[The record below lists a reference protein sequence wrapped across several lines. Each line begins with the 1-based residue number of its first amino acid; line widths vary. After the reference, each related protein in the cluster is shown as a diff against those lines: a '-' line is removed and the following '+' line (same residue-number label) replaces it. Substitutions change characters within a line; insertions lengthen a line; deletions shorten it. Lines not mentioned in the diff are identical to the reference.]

1 MKLKVTKSYFQMEYQ
16 KNNHEWENLE
26 APYDWRLKLLYSQA
40 TDDILSSIYLIE
52 KQPLWKINEEIPI
65 DSRISMCLLVYT
77 NPKQPAGIA
86 LTADQYKMV

>member
-16 KNNHEWENLE
+16 KNNHEWENQE
-26 APYDWRLKLLYSQA
+26 APYDWRLKLLCSQA

-65 DSRISMCLLVYT
+65 ESRISMCLLVYR
-77 NPKQPAGIA
+77 NPKQPARIA
-86 LTADQYKMV
+86 LTDDQYKMV